1 MPSSRVARLLAFL
14 LSPLFVGAAAPAST
28 SSLLEQRFHQL
39 DANHDEKL
47 TRAEAGHAAWF
58 DRLDRAKRGVIT
70 LEQLRL
76 VAQWLDPE
84 RAARLREA
92 LGASS
97 AATPPAAS
105 APAPTPAPSPRE
117 GPTIL
122 KPGAEGVGR
131 LVADLTFIDLD
142 GQPGR
147 LSDYRSAPA
156 LVIALTS
163 TTCPVTMKSTA
174 SLGRLE
180 KEFAALGVAFL
191 FVNPT
196 ATDSV
201 ADIRAALRE
210 HALASRYVHD
220 RDNVLVTALT
230 AKTTAEVFV
239 LDAARTLIYRGALD
253 DQYGLGYSRAAPRQ
267 TYVKD
272 ALTALLSGQRPLV
285 AATEAPGCT
294 LDLPLATLA
303 WPTAPTP
310 APAEKNTLSYHNRIS
325 RLVQNNCLECHRD
338 GGVAPFSL
346 ATYADVRSHA
356 GMMRKQVDRGAMP
369 PWFAAPSVPGESIHW
384 SNDRSLAPADKA
396 DFLAWLSSADKPL
409 GDPADAP
416 RPRTFP
422 ADWLIGP
429 PDAVLQFPKAVA
441 IKADGVM
448 PYQTIRVETKFT
460 EDQWVQGYE
469 VQPTARAVV
478 HHVIIRVHPPGEKKS
493 GKRDEGAEARD
504 GFFAAY
510 VPGNT
515 SSIFPPGFAKK
526 IPAGSTLSFQMHYTP
541 NGKATT
547 DQTKL
552 GLIFS
557 PTPPRHV
564 IQVAGLANPRL
575 SIPPGEANH
584 PETTAL
590 TLPTAVTLLSFT
602 PHMHVRGKA
611 ARYEAVLPDGAR
623 RRLLDVPAYDFNWQL
638 QYRLAEPLPLPRG
651 TRLVYTAWYD
661 NSTGNPANPD
671 ATKNVRWG
679 PQTFDEMMLG
689 YVEYF
694 VPERGTLAQTTP

>member
-1 MPSSRVARLLAFL
+1 MPSPRTFSLLAFL
-14 LSPLFVGAAAPAST
+14 LSPLGLAAAEQTNST
-28 SSLLEQRFHQL
+28 SLLEQRFHQL

-47 TRAEAGHAAWF
+47 TREEAGSAAWF
-58 DRLDRAKRGVIT
+58 DRIDRARRGVVT
-70 LEQLRL
+70 LEQIRL
-76 VAQWLDPE
+76 VVRLLDPE
-84 RAARLREA
+84 RAGLLRDT
-92 LGASS
+92 LGASP
-97 AATPPAAS
+97 AATTPPLS
-105 APAPTPAPSPRE
+105 TPAPTTPPSPRE
-117 GPTIL
+117 GPKLL
-122 KPGAEGVGR
+122 KPAEEGVGR

-142 GQPGR
+142 GKTGR
-147 LSDYRSAPA
+147 LSDYRSAKA

-180 KEFAALGVAFL
+180 KEFAARGVAFL

-196 ATDSV
+196 STDAV
-201 ADIRAALRE
+201 ADIRAAVRE
-210 HALASRYVHD
+210 HSLAGRYVHD
-220 RDNVLVTALT
+220 RDNPFVTALG

-239 LDAARTLIYRGALD
+239 LDAARTLIYRGAVD
-253 DQYGLGYSRAAPRQ
+253 DQYGLGYSLDAPRH
-267 TYVKD
+267 TYVRD
-272 ALTALLSGQRPLV
+272 ALTTLLAGQRPLV
-285 AATEAPGCT
+285 AATDAPGCT
-294 LDLPLATLA
+294 LDLQLATLA

-310 APAEKNTLSYHNRIS
+310 APDAKNTSTYHNRVS
-325 RLVQNNCLECHRD
+325 RLVQNNCLECHRA

-346 ATYADVRSHA
+346 ATYEDVRSHA
-356 GMMRKQVDRGAMP
+356 GMMRKQVGRGAMP
-369 PWFAAPSVPGESIHW
+369 PWFAAPSAPGESIHW

-396 DFLAWLSSADKPL
+396 DLLAWLAGDKPL

-416 RPRTFP
+416 LPRTFP
-422 ADWLIGP
+422 VDWLIGP
-429 PDAVLQFPKAVA
+429 PDAVFQFPKAVA

-460 EDQWVQGYE
+460 EDKWVQGYE

-478 HHVIIRVHPPGEKKS
+478 HHVIVRVHPPGEKTR
-493 GKRDEGAEARD
+493 GQRDGGAEERD

-557 PTPPRHV
+557 PAPPPHV

-575 SIPPGEANH
+575 SIPPGDANH

-611 ARYEAVLPDGAR
+611 ARYEAVLPDGTR
-623 RRLLDVPAYDFNWQL
+623 RRLLEVPAYDFNWQL

-651 TRLVYTAWYD
+651 TRLIYTAWYD

-694 VPERGTLAQTTP
+694 VPGRGTLAQSTP

>member
-1 MPSSRVARLLAFL
+1 MFSLLRPIVAAVLIAPLLL
-14 LSPLFVGAAAPAST
+14 VAADPANPP
-28 SSLLEQRFHQL
+28 SLLEQRFHQL

-47 TRAEAGHAAWF
+47 TRAEAGNAAWF
-58 DRLDRAKRGVIT
+58 DRIDRAKRGVVT
-70 LEQLRL
+70 LEQIRL
-76 VAQWLDPE
+76 VAGWLDPE
-84 RAARLREA
+84 RAGRLRDA
-92 LGASS
+92 LGASP
-97 AATPPAAS
+97 AITPPVPSATAPT
-105 APAPTPAPSPRE
+105 APASPRE
-117 GPTIL
+117 GPKIL
-122 KPGAEGVGR
+122 KPAEAGVGR
-131 LVADLTFIDLD
+131 LVADLTFTDLN
-142 GQPGR
+142 GKTGR
-147 LSDYRSAPA
+147 LSDYRAARA
-156 LVIALTS
+156 LVIAFTS
-163 TTCPVTMKSTA
+163 TTCPITMKSTA

-180 KEFAALGVAFL
+180 KEFAARGVACL
-191 FVNPT
+191 FVNPI
-196 ATDSV
+196 ATDTV
-201 ADIRAALRE
+201 ADIRSALRE
-210 HALASRYVHD
+210 HGLAGRYVHD
-220 RDNVLVTALT
+220 RDNSLATALD

-239 LDAARTLIYRGALD
+239 LDAARTLVYRGALD
-253 DQYGLGYSRAAPRQ
+253 DQYGVGYSLDAPRH
-267 TYVKD
+267 TFVRD
-272 ALTALLSGQRPLV
+272 ALTALLAGKRPLV
-285 AATEAPGCT
+285 AATDAPGCT
-294 LDLPLATLA
+294 LDLQLAALA
-303 WPTAPTP
+303 WPAAPTP
-310 APAEKNTLSYHNRIS
+310 APAAQSNLTYHNRIS

-346 ATYADVRSHA
+346 ATYEDVRSHA

-369 PWFAAPSVPGESIHW
+369 PWFAAPSAPGESIHW
-384 SNDRSLAPADKA
+384 SNDRSLAAADKA
-396 DFLAWLSSADKPL
+396 DLLAWLAGDKPI

-416 RPRTFP
+416 LPRTFP
-422 ADWLIGP
+422 AGWLIGT
-429 PDAVLQFPKAVA
+429 PDTVLQFPKAVA

-448 PYQTIRVETKFT
+448 PYQTIRVETNFT
-460 EDQWVQGYE
+460 EDKWVQGYE
-469 VQPTARAVV
+469 VQPTARTVV
-478 HHVIIRVHPPGEKKS
+478 HHVIVRVHPPGEQAR
-493 GKRDEGAEARD
+493 GKRDAGGEERD

-557 PTPPRHV
+557 PTPPQHV

-575 SIPPGEANH
+575 NIPPGSAHH
-584 PETTAL
+584 PETTAI

-611 ARYEAVLPDGAR
+611 ARYEAVLPDGTR

-638 QYRLAEPLPLPRG
+638 QYRLAEPLSLPRG

-671 ATKNVRWG
+671 PTKTVRWG

-694 VPERGTLAQTTP
+694 VPERGTLAQSPL

>member
-1 MPSSRVARLLAFL
+1 MFSLLRPIVAAVLIAPLLI
-14 LSPLFVGAAAPAST
+14 VAADPAKAP
-28 SSLLEQRFHQL
+28 SLLEQRFHQL

-47 TRAEAGHAAWF
+47 TRAEAGNAAWF
-58 DRLDRAKRGVIT
+58 DRIDRAKRGVVT
-70 LEQLRL
+70 LEQIRL
-76 VAQWLDPE
+76 VAGWLDPE
-84 RAARLREA
+84 RAGRLRDA
-92 LGASS
+92 LGASPAITRPLPS
-97 AATPPAAS
+97 ATAPT
-105 APAPTPAPSPRE
+105 APASPRE
-117 GPTIL
+117 GPKIL
-122 KPGAEGVGR
+122 KPAEAGVGR
-131 LVADLTFIDLD
+131 LVADLTFTDLD
-142 GQPGR
+142 GKTGH
-147 LSDYRSAPA
+147 LSDYRAAKA
-156 LVIALTS
+156 LVIAFTS
-163 TTCPVTMKSTA
+163 TTCPITMKSTA

-180 KEFAALGVAFL
+180 KEFAGRGVACL

-196 ATDSV
+196 ATDTV
-201 ADIRAALRE
+201 ADIRSALRE
-210 HALASRYVHD
+210 HGLAGRYVHD
-220 RDNVLVTALT
+220 RDNSLATALD

-239 LDAARTLIYRGALD
+239 LDAARTLVYRGALD
-253 DQYGLGYSRAAPRQ
+253 DQYGVGYSLDAPRH
-267 TYVKD
+267 TYVRD
-272 ALTALLSGQRPLV
+272 ALTALLAGKRPLV
-285 AATEAPGCT
+285 AATDAPGCT
-294 LDLPLATLA
+294 LDLQLAALA
-303 WPTAPTP
+303 WPAAPTP
-310 APAEKNTLSYHNRIS
+310 APAAQSNLTYHNRIS

-346 ATYADVRSHA
+346 ATYEDVRSHA

-369 PWFAAPSVPGESIHW
+369 PWFAAPSAPGESIHW
-384 SNDRSLAPADKA
+384 SNDRSLAAADKA
-396 DFLAWLSSADKPL
+396 DLLAWLAGDKPI

-416 RPRTFP
+416 LPRTFP
-422 ADWLIGP
+422 AGWLIGT
-429 PDAVLQFPKAVA
+429 PDTVLQFPKAVA

-448 PYQTIRVETKFT
+448 PYQTIRVETNFT
-460 EDQWVQGYE
+460 EDKWVQGYE
-469 VQPTARAVV
+469 VQPTARTVV
-478 HHVIIRVHPPGEKKS
+478 HHVIVRVHPPGEQAR
-493 GKRDEGAEARD
+493 GKRDAGGEERD

-557 PTPPRHV
+557 PAPPQHV

-575 SIPPGEANH
+575 NIPPGNAHH
-584 PETTAL
+584 PETTAI
-590 TLPTAVTLLSFT
+590 TLPAAVTLLSFT

-611 ARYEAVLPDGAR
+611 ARYEAVLPDGTR

-638 QYRLAEPLPLPRG
+638 QYRLAEPLSLPRG

-671 ATKNVRWG
+671 PTKTVRWG

-694 VPERGTLAQTTP
+694 VPERGTLAQSPL